1 MRKSGR
7 GRRWGARGS
16 GVLLLGISLHPCMLL
31 LRLPQIHVV
40 LLRRFFGSLSPVSLF
55 QFYCGSPFLKE
66 GVARVQAMDS
76 VPKIMD
82 IGGDTVTRRESS
94 VFSRI
99 ELLVFP
105 DDLKVFYC
113 KRYQSSDGLS

>member
-82 IGGDTVTRRESS
+82 NGGDTSQGEN
-94 VFSRI
+94 
-99 ELLVFP
+99 LLF
-105 DDLKVFYC
+105 F
-113 KRYQSSDGLS
+113 QGLNYLCFLVI